1 MAICDQWGTNMTRRF
16 ITRGTRVSSAIF
28 FFCVAILFC
37 LKPSLASAAT
47 GSVPID
53 SNNFP
58 DDAFRELVGKYDADG
73 DAFLNASEIE
83 SITELDMLWTRV
95 NSVQGIEWLYN
106 LKTLSCSYKQIK
118 QLDLSCF
125 PYLRVLDCSFNEI
138 TSLDIQSCAM
148 LEELYCRGNKLQ
160 TLLISNCPGLRII
173 DCQDNLLTALDVS
186 GCVSLTELNCS
197 GNLLESLTITG
208 CPVLASLNCSAN
220 RLSTLELSTAPLL
233 SVLCCN
239 FNHIDALDVS
249 NCPALVTLDCIG
261 NYMSQLTLGNL
272 SALKNL
278 FCGNNRLTSLD
289 ISGCPSLEKL
299 NCCYNSLR
307 DLNWSN
313 CPALYEAVMNG
324 DETYNLTPS
333 VITFIIPDDQS
344 GYSYSLELDQSKR
357 LTVDADLQ
365 ILPSAAPP
373 LPDASCPLLLTD
385 PKSWNM
391 PDLAI
396 EYWNIL
402 TVRAQ
407 GAEKLNYLNTC
418 ESDDY
423 PSRYYLYDID
433 KNGIPELIVEGSG
446 AESNR
451 AAYIFTA
458 KDGRA
463 VYVGKIHTGHT
474 SFCSDPKE
482 NGILQYHAHMGSMSI
497 NRVKII
503 DGQLQSEVV
512 VPATDGFKSSL
523 DYPPVESFI
532 PGAASFYYYCKVD
545 NPILFRSWTIITDWL
560 ENSTG
565 YALPSSEWP
574 ETNANYYT
582 DIINGNQNVLL
593 RGTIYRENY
602 TPFLPFPSV
611 LSYERKSYSSA
622 NSAEKYMLSIQN
634 YQYSDLNGD
643 GITDCLILL
652 TDAENSV
659 KIPLILSYDAGVCF
673 AYIQEDLASQLCDVN
688 VSENGDLKYEIET
701 YDPNMPTQWIP
712 VKLCFFRDSFLYVR
726 GK

>member
-1 MAICDQWGTNMTRRF
+1 MTQRF
-16 ITRGTRVSSAIF
+16 MSRGTKASFLF
-28 FFCVAILFC
+28 FIFCVAILFC

-47 GSVPID
+47 GGVPID

-58 DDAFRELVGKYDADG
+58 DDAFRELVGKYDMDE

-83 SITELDMLWTRV
+83 SITELDMLWTKV
-95 NSVQGIEWLYN
+95 NSVQGIEWFHN
-106 LKTLSCSYKQIK
+106 LKSLNCSYKQIK

-125 PYLRVLDCSFNEI
+125 PYLRALDCSFNEL
-138 TSLDIQSCAM
+138 TDLDIQSCAS

-160 TLLISNCPGLRII
+160 TLQVSNCPGLRIL
-173 DCQDNLLTALDVS
+173 DCQDNLLTTLDVS
-186 GCVSLTELNCS
+186 ECVSLTELNCS
-197 GNLLESLTITG
+197 GNFLESLTITD
-208 CPVLASLNCSAN
+208 CPKLASLNCSAN
-220 RLSTLELSTAPLL
+220 QLNTLELTTAPLL

-261 NYMSQLTLGNL
+261 NYMSQLTLGHL

-289 ISGCPSLEKL
+289 ISGCPGLEKL

-446 AESNR
+446 GEANR
-451 AAYIFTA
+451 AAYIFSE

-463 VYVGKIHTGHT
+463 VYIGKIHTGHT
-474 SFCSDPKE
+474 SFCSDPRE

-532 PGAASFYYYCKVD
+532 PGAVSFYYYCKVD
-545 NPILFRSWTIITDWL
+545 NPILFRSWAGITEWL
-560 ENSTG
+560 ENPTG
-565 YALPSSEWP
+565 YDLTSNVWP
-574 ETNANYYT
+574 ENNENYYS

-593 RGTIYRENY
+593 RGVIYRENY
-602 TPFLPFPSV
+602 TPYLPFSSV
-611 LSYERKSYSSA
+611 LSYVRKTYSSA
-622 NSAEKYMLSIQN
+622 NSTEQYMLSIQN
-634 YQYSDLNGD
+634 DLYSDFNGD
-643 GITDCLILL
+643 GVTDCLLL
-652 TDAENSV
+652 LADAEGRV
-659 KIPLILSYDAGVCF
+659 RIPLILSYNDRVCF
-673 AYIQEDLASQLCDVN
+673 AYTQEDLSSQLLDIRL
-688 VSENGDLKYEIET
+688 SENEKLEYQVKT
-701 YDPNMPTQWIP
+701 YLDNESEWIP
-712 VKLCFFRDSFLYVR
+712 VELAFFKDCFLYVR
-726 GK
+726 GR